1 MRKIVKFIRGIK
13 LILLNSYYYKSK
25 LLGIKLIFFL
35 LIDSITKFSYLKIK
49 NKNIKTDFSEYIKS
63 FKFTRNY
70 FKHNP
75 TIWFEIFKKNSL
87 FEKKINILEIG
98 TFEGM
103 SFVFF
108 EKYLKINQIFCI
120 DIVENN
126 NFKNNREQFN
136 NFKYFNTSSE
146 EFFKKNLNINFDI
159 IYIDGSHNATDVFN
173 DLINS
178 HKILNE
184 KGILIIDDFL
194 LDLEY
199 RRKDFDEKFYNEVM
213 GGVFMFLKKNLDYKY
228 LYTGHQLIL
237 KKN

>member
-1 MRKIVKFIRGIK
+1 MRKIIKLIRGIK
-13 LILLNSYYYKSK
+13 LILLNSYYYESK

-35 LIDSITKFSYLKIK
+35 LINSITKFSYLKFK
-49 NKNIKTDFSEYIKS
+49 NKNIKNDFFEYIKH

-70 FKHNP
+70 FEHNP
-75 TIWFEIFKKNSL
+75 AIWFEIFKKNFL
-87 FEKKINILEIG
+87 LGKKINILEIG

-103 SFVFF
+103 SFIFF
-108 EKYLKINQIFCI
+108 EKYLKINKIFCI
-120 DIVENN
+120 DVVENN
-126 NFKNNREQFN
+126 NFKINREQFK
-136 NFKYFNTSSE
+136 NFKFFNTTSD

-159 IYIDGSHNATDVFN
+159 IYVDGSHKATDVFN

-178 HKILNE
+178 HKILNN

-194 LDLEY
+194 LDIDY
-199 RRKDFDEKFYNEVM
+199 RRKDNGQFYNEVM
-213 GGVFMFLKKNLDYKY
+213 GGVFMFLKKKFNYKY

>member
-1 MRKIVKFIRGIK
+1 MRKIIKLIRGIK

-25 LLGIKLIFFL
+25 LLGIKLIFSL
-35 LIDSITKFSYLKIK
+35 LINSITKFTYLKFK
-49 NKNIKTDFSEYIKS
+49 NKNINTEFSEYIKS

-75 TIWFEIFKKNSL
+75 AIWFEIFKENSL
-87 FEKKINILEIG
+87 LEKKINILEIG

-103 SFVFF
+103 SFIFF

-120 DIVENN
+120 DVVENN
-126 NFKNNREQFN
+126 NFKINREQFN
-136 NFKYFNTSSE
+136 NFKFFNTTSD

-159 IYIDGSHNATDVFN
+159 IYVDGSHKATDVFN

-178 HKILNE
+178 HKILNN

-194 LDLEY
+194 LDIDY
-199 RRKDFDEKFYNEVM
+199 RRKDNGQFYNEVM
-213 GGVFMFLKKNLDYKY
+213 GGVFMFLKKKFNYKY